1 MATHID
7 LGLAEAQV
15 LDVTDLRAA
24 PMALHGASD
33 EAFL

>member
-7 LGLAEAQV
+7 LGLDEAEILDISPFRASAAV
-15 LDVTDLRAA
+15 LD
-24 PMALHGASD
+24 SFD